1 MSNELA
7 SRDANQTPVL
17 LGIDPNGEV
26 KQVRVVSGEVLGAG
40 EPYPIRG
47 DELVKRDANQTSCA
61 LIYAGG
67 YKINLRLNSDGQ
79 IIF

>member
-1 MSNELA
+1 MANELA
-7 SRDANQTPVL
+7 Q
-17 LGIDPNGEV
+17 
-26 KQVRVVSGEVLGAG
+26 
-40 EPYPIRG
+40 
-47 DELVKRDANQTSCA
+47 RDANQTSCA